1 MIRVGDDVCF
11 LRVGKDS
18 HEHGIELIMPTPT
31 LTASNG
37 APGVKK
43 ASTGVMNAMTPT
55 MTKPGKKLN
64 ASKDRTQHI
73 P

>member
-31 LTASNG
+31 SL
-37 APGVKK
+37 
-43 ASTGVMNAMTPT
+43 MNAMTPT
-55 MTKPGKKLN
+55 MTKSG
-64 ASKDRTQHI
+64 DEIECIER
-73 P
+73 